1 MNECDEGVPNNP
13 SLYTLGFQSVGGH
26 LVFYI
31 LSQMSLNRN
40 ILVETIQNGLTV
52 LQALQPGRN
61 YGRRT
66 LTAVY
71 KVESRYLA
79 IKLRFVYVFERKKP
93 TFTTRPS
100 ALGDLT
106 KANIYKPT
114 PACINDIHNSVILDE
129 ISNPEVEWM

>member
-1 MNECDEGVPNNP
+1 M
-13 SLYTLGFQSVGGH
+13 
-26 LVFYI
+26 
-31 LSQMSLNRN
+31 
-40 ILVETIQNGLTV
+40 
-52 LQALQPGRN
+52 
-61 YGRRT
+61 
-66 LTAVY
+66 
-71 KVESRYLA
+71 VESLFGYKIAFCMCL
-79 IKLRFVYVFERKKP
+79 KETKP